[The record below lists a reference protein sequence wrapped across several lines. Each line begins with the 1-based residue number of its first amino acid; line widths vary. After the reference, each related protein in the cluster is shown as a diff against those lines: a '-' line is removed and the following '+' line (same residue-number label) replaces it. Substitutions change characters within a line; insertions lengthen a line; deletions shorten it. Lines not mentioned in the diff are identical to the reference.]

1 MKYLTSGV
9 EGEDFILSNAW
20 SAVQNELVK
29 VTLYNAL
36 EILKQAHS
44 YR

>member
-1 MKYLTSGV
+1 MKYLISGI
-9 EGEDFILSNAW
+9 EGDFILSNAW
-20 SAVQNELVK
+20 SAVQNELVN